1 MARAGA
7 GRTNWSII
15 AAAIS
20 ACLIL
25 SLSLAALPC
34 KSALLEVPV
43 RGWACMQALTGSC
56 FSCKLDKHFELHNSF
71 NYHSLQTLS
80 VYQRVAAFMRT
91 LPNLH
96 MHARQPQT
104 ELPEVDTKLA
114 GRDALRERQP
124 RSLTVHGLP
133 NVAKLSG
140 TKSG

>member
-1 MARAGA
+1 
-7 GRTNWSII
+7 
-15 AAAIS
+15 
-20 ACLIL
+20 
-25 SLSLAALPC
+25 
-34 KSALLEVPV
+34 
-43 RGWACMQALTGSC
+43 
-56 FSCKLDKHFELHNSF
+56 
-71 NYHSLQTLS
+71 
-80 VYQRVAAFMRT
+80 MRT